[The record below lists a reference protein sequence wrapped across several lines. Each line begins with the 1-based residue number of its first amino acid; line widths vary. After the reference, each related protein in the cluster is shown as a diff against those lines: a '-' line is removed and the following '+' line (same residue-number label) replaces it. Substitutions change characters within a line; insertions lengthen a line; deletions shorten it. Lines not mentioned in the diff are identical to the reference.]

1 MKMKEKSTNSQRQIY
16 MGILAVFMAVTF
28 LLFMGKDECTCR
40 REHIQWI
47 PL

>member
-1 MKMKEKSTNSQRQIY
+1 MKMKEKTTNSQRHGNPGSIY
-16 MGILAVFMAVTF
+16 GSDI

-40 REHIQWI
+40 REHIQWV